1 MMGRER
7 RCLFCRPEDLWPLCE
22 EDVGRNQVLQ
32 KLRRMSAT
40 ARAEAVE
47 SRLPSEHQDFFEGQ
61 LAAPRAAAGAARRGG
76 RAAVESLQCRWRE
89 ALGARQAAVAPASA
103 AAKKAYREKVLAD
116 RARARRRMGQPAGR
130 VARGEAVENT
140 TGLPPAKRRRAEDFE
155 RWCLFHSWGMCAGCG
170 MMAPRD
176 LTEHTLTK
184 DQKVTQAAG
193 SCWRCKAARHYPA
206 LSVADVPE
214 ALRGPGSGAGLVA
227 LGDRCGPG
235 GAR

>member
-1 MMGRER
+1 
-7 RCLFCRPEDLWPLCE
+7 
-22 EDVGRNQVLQ
+22 
-32 KLRRMSAT
+32 
-40 ARAEAVE
+40 
-47 SRLPSEHQDFFEGQ
+47 
-61 LAAPRAAAGAARRGG
+61 
-76 RAAVESLQCRWRE
+76 
-89 ALGARQAAVAPASA
+89 
-103 AAKKAYREKVLAD
+103 
-116 RARARRRMGQPAGR
+116 MGQPAGR

-206 LSVADVPE
+206 LSVADAPE
-214 ALRGPGSGAGLVA
+214 AQRCCAVCPWKRRRPCRPWRSMWARWCALSISRATGST
-227 LGDRCGPG
+227 PP
-235 GAR
+235 

>member
-1 MMGRER
+1 
-7 RCLFCRPEDLWPLCE
+7 

-61 LAAPRAAAGAARRGG
+61 LAAPHTAAGEARRGG
-76 RAAVESLQCRWRE
+76 RAAVESLQW
-89 ALGARQAAVAPASA
+89 LGAAWASRLAAWRA
-103 AAKKAYREKVLAD
+103 ARLW
-116 RARARRRMGQPAGR
+116 RTR
-130 VARGEAVENT
+130 
-140 TGLPPAKRRRAEDFE
+140 LAEDFE

-176 LTEHTLTK
+176 LTEHTLTQ

-193 SCWRCKAARHYPA
+193 IQSGLCKCRARLLARAPSAALPLLPSA
-206 LSVADVPE
+206 PL
-214 ALRGPGSGAGLVA
+214 GL
-227 LGDRCGPG
+227 P
-235 GAR
+235 